1 MNHQVVKWFG
11 SFVEMILWRI
21 PLGDYPFQFP
31 EFASESLNET
41 AKKFIN
47 YLKIEKNYSQNTI
60 NAYSIDLKFFSS
72 FVKKNN

>member
-1 MNHQVVKWFG
+1 M
-11 SFVEMILWRI
+11 
-21 PLGDYPFQFP
+21 GDYPFQFP
-31 EFASESLNET
+31 EFSSESLNET